1 MRIFAGVC
9 LAAAAATHVHG
20 AEPQATFL
28 DNCSACHQ
36 ASGQGIPGV
45 FPALAGDTFVKGD
58 AAQVVRVILGGRG
71 GMPSFR
77 NDLSDEQIAAVA
89 SYIRTSWGNR
99 AKPVSPAFIAE
110 VRIKT
115 NNPLGQNPTMHN

>member
-1 MRIFAGVC
+1 MRAFAWFC
-9 LAAAAATHVHG
+9 LAAAAAARVDG

-45 FPALAGDTFVKGD
+45 FPALAGNSFVKGD
-58 AAQVVRVILGGRG
+58 AAQVVGVILGGRG

-77 NDLSDEQIAAVA
+77 NDLSDEQIAAAA
-89 SYIRTSWGNR
+89 SYIRGSWGNR
-99 AKPVSPAFIAE
+99 AKPVSAAFIAE
-110 VRIKT
+110 TRIKT
-115 NNPLGQNPTMHN
+115 NNPRSQNPTMHN